1 MSVPQRRRQR
11 GLSLI
16 EVLVAFSIFTL
27 VMGVVV
33 VGALAG
39 AGAEGRAQENILASQ
54 CARQVVENVRLV
66 KGAKVASGTYTDAT
80 NLGPIPQLARL
91 NASHASVD
99 VSTYSG
105 DSLQLVITLD
115 WRSRVSRA
123 TRTTTFT
130 AVVAPDGASL

>member
-1 MSVPQRRRQR
+1 M
-11 GLSLI
+11 LD
-16 EVLVAFSIFTL
+16 VLVAFACAVV

-33 VGALAG
+33 VSALTAI
-39 AGAEGRAQENILASQ
+39 GAEGRAQENLLASQ

-66 KGAKVASGTYTDAT
+66 KGAKVAVGTYTDAT

-91 NASHASVD
+91 NASHASVN